1 MDSFPNLPKPG
12 TTVSPR
18 PDPQQ
23 STQQPDTGPAVADPP
38 PPAPPP
44 AHREQPAQVP
54 LNYGS
59 EKDAG
64 EFMTDADFTENYLE
78 ERNPLPGIVL
88 GVGVALCY
96 LIFAGYGYY
105 AGGAHSAIALSIM
118 VSVMLAVACA
128 TATAVGWVVC
138 KVFGDDIGPV
148 GALFLRFSSVASF
161 QIAVFSGLMLT
172 MGFFPA
178 AIITVPFLL
187 AIVVYIGG
195 LDMLRAIVFSV
206 ILSLLNF
213 MLFSFFAAGAIT
225 ANMPA

>member
-1 MDSFPNLPKPG
+1 MDSFPNLPKPD
-12 TTVSPR
+12 TMASP
-18 PDPQQ
+18 PPVTPPQAM
-23 STQQPDTGPAVADPP
+23 QQVNAGPAVAEPP
-38 PPAPPP
+38 PVRGDKPV
-44 AHREQPAQVP
+44 QVP
-54 LNYGS
+54 LNYGT

-64 EFMTDADFTENYLE
+64 EFMTDADFMASYLD

-88 GVGVALCY
+88 VVGVTLCY
-96 LIFAGYGYY
+96 LIYAGFGFY

-118 VSVMLAVACA
+118 LSVMLSVACA

-138 KVFGDDIGPV
+138 KIFGDDIGSA
-148 GALFLRFSSVASF
+148 GTLFLRFSSVASF
-161 QIAVFSGLMLT
+161 QIAVFSGLMLA

-178 AIITVPFLL
+178 AIISVPFLL

-213 MLFSFFAAGAIT
+213 MLLSFFAVGAIT